1 MKTPITY
8 NLPIQRMPLIGN
20 IAKMIDRIIGQ
31 QGLAAAAHELLT
43 MMKTKLTVKKYS
55 EAVDNV
61 IQTGQVL
68 VLGNHEHMLEVVAL
82 LAAMPNRK
90 DIYTVGV
97 AGLKGFGPNFAK
109 HLLPVHIRPASITAH
124 EMKLTSRIGRALGLG
139 VAVPPNAQEI
149 NAQSIRI
156 AAELISNGAMVIMFP
171 SGVRKTNSVWSVG
184 VGYLVD
190 QIARKDK
197 TSIVFAYVTGAS
209 NLDFLRLIPGIR
221 CLLPKFS
228 VTLSTPIAIKDL
240 PVTKGSPKQIAK
252 YLHSEYISWVK
263 TISI

>member
-1 MKTPITY
+1 MPI
-8 NLPIQRMPLIGN
+8 IGK
-20 IAKMIDRIIGQ
+20 IAKVIDKTIGQ

-55 EAVDNV
+55 EAVDSV

-90 DIYTVGV
+90 EIYTVGV
-97 AGLKGFGPNFAK
+97 AGLKGVGPNFAK

-171 SGVRKTNSVWSVG
+171 SGVRKSNSVWSAG
-184 VGYLVD
+184 VGYVVD
-190 QIARKDK
+190 QISRKDES
-197 TSIVFAYVTGAS
+197 SIIFAHINGAS
-209 NLDFLRLIPGIR
+209 NHDVLRLVPGIR
-221 CLLPKFS
+221 KFLPKFTVAFS
-228 VTLSTPIAIKDL
+228 EPITVSEL
-240 PVTKGSPKQIAK
+240 PFTKMKPKQMVE
-252 YLHSEYISWVK
+252 YLHREYISWLN
-263 TISI
+263 TILVE